1 MSEKEYI
8 IKESDVLVGSAL
20 LKKKDINY
28 DRVNYMV
35 DNIQMNKSFDYLKK
49 NSNEKD
55 IQTLKKTLIK
65 KYLDYRNAWNNQPSI
80 SIFNKLSS
88 QEFKKNKS
96 IPLCLDIETAAIC
109 DLACPFCFREY
120 TATPDKIINEKVCYD
135 LIDQAADIGIPSI
148 KFNWRGEPLLH
159 PKLPDFIQYA
169 KSKGILETIINTN
182 ATNLKGKLAER
193 IVESGLDYIIYSF
206 DGGTKAT
213 YEKMRPGRFKKNL
226 FENTYNNIKNFKL
239 LKDKMKSKFPY
250 TKIQMILM
258 KETFKE
264 KNDFFKLFNDYV
276 DDVSLTQ
283 YTERGGKVEDLDEN
297 SLSQYYHKLSLN
309 KLPVGTAYLRDAFG
323 KIKIASGRKPCEQPF
338 QRLLVT
344 YEGRVAMCCYDWGAT
359 YPVGYTNEKALSNLN
374 DYQDIL
380 DNVENDKKGFEL
392 LKLVKMPKQNNHPER
407 KVKTL
412 SEIWYGNEINKVRE
426 KHLVN
431 KGEDINICKNC
442 SFKDVYKW
450 I

>member
-49 NSNEKD
+49 NSNNKD
-55 IQTLKKTLIK
+55 SQTLKKILIK

-283 YTERGGKVEDLDEN
+283 YTERGGKIEDLDEN
-297 SLSQYYHKLSLN
+297 SLSQYYHQLSLY
-309 KLPVGTAYLRDAFG
+309 KLPVGTPYLRDAFG
-323 KIKIASGRKPCEQPF
+323 KIKSLIKF
-338 QRLLVT
+338 
-344 YEGRVAMCCYDWGAT
+344 
-359 YPVGYTNEKALSNLN
+359 
-374 DYQDIL
+374 
-380 DNVENDKKGFEL
+380 F
-392 LKLVKMPKQNNHPER
+392 
-407 KVKTL
+407 
-412 SEIWYGNEINKVRE
+412 
-426 KHLVN
+426 
-431 KGEDINICKNC
+431 
-442 SFKDVYKW
+442 
-450 I
+450 